1 MNISKKHWSWV
12 PSLYFAQ
19 GLPFILIN
27 TVSIIIYKRLGLDNA
42 EIAFWTSWL
51 YLPWVIKPLWS
62 PLLEFFGNRR
72 TWLLYSQLSIGLGL
86 SLLAF
91 FLPGPHFFEATL
103 AVFWMMA
110 FMSSTHDIAIDGFYL
125 HAMNPTE
132 QAAFTGIRTTFYR
145 LSMILGQGLLVM
157 EAGNLAV
164 KYAQSATPSMQN
176 FQDAWSHLFYGLSAF
191 FLVLFAWHTR
201 TLPHPQSDIPPQVTP
216 KFSDTWLVFKTFFQ
230 KKNILIILF
239 VLLFYRFAEAQL
251 LKMVA
256 PFLMDPIAKG
266 GLGLNEQQIGWAYG
280 TLGIAAVMLGGI
292 LGGLAIAKKGL
303 HFWIWPMVCILHIPN
318 IIFLVL
324 SYLDAVSYE
333 LLCTLLAFEQFGY
346 GFGTTGYI
354 LFLMKHSEGQ
364 FKTAHYAIGTGFMA
378 LGMMIPGMFSGKIQ
392 LYLGSYNHFFLWV
405 MICTIP
411 GFFCAYFMR
420 KMTPNSELT

>member
-1 MNISKKHWSWV
+1 MDISKKHWSWV

-72 TWLLYSQLSIGLGL
+72 TWLLYSQLSIGVGL

-164 KYAQSATPSMQN
+164 QYAKSSTPSMQN

-201 TLPHPQSDIPPQVTP
+201 SLPRPKSDVPPEVTP
-216 KFSDTWLVFKTFFQ
+216 KFSDTWLVFQTFFQ

-411 GFFCAYFMR
+411 GFICAYLMR
-420 KMTPNSELT
+420 KITPNSEST